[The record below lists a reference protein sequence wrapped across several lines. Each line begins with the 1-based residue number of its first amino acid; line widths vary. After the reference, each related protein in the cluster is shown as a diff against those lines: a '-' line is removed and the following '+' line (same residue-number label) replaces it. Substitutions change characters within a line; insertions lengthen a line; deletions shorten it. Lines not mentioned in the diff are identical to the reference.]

1 MDNIVI
7 RDLEVEAR
15 VGVTEQERAQPQRLL
30 VSVELDLDLREAG
43 RSDNVAKTTDY
54 AMLADLIRRLAT
66 KKPHNLVES
75 IAEELADAILQ
86 QKLAQAVTIEV
97 KKFSVP
103 RTQHVAV
110 QIRRPQ

>member
-43 RSDNVAKTTDY
+43 RSDNVAKTADY
-54 AMLADLIRRLAT
+54 AMLADLIRQMAT